1 MPAGEFCETN
11 ILVECPYHPVPV
23 GPHGALIIEVKA
35 VGVRIA
41 GQIQP
46 VTCHMFAIG
55 RALRQ
60 AFNQLLDCFRGRLC
74 EEGVDFLGTRGEP
87 DEIEINSPDEGFRLG
102 ERGRF
107 QSFAFETT
115 LQEEVDRVADTL
127 RNR

>member
-1 MPAGEFCETN
+1 M
-11 ILVECPYHPVPV
+11 
-23 GPHGALIIEVKA
+23 KA
-35 VGVRIA
+35 VGVCIA

-60 AFNQLLDCFRGRLC
+60 AFNQLFDCLRRRIRD
-74 EEGVDFLGTRGEP
+74 EGVDLLGTRGEP
-87 DEIEINSPDEGFRLG
+87 DEIKINAPDEGFRLG

-107 QSFAFETT
+107 QSFAFKTT
-115 LQEEVDRVADTL
+115 LQEEVNGVTVTL